1 MLSFF
6 LKFWMFDIVCYIILC
21 IAKVKNVRKFEKMI
35 FSDFL
40 RCKDK
45 VFISNFQI
53 FEEKISKNHYF

>member
-1 MLSFF
+1 
-6 LKFWMFDIVCYIILC
+6 MFDIVCYIILC

-35 FSDFL
+35 FSNFL